1 MERTIDR
8 SIDAAQGNDGSWNF
22 GGSFDVE
29 CGSKGEVRKS
39 GDDHHD
45 DDGRQRSGAW

>member
-8 SIDAAQGNDGSWNF
+8 SIDAARGSDGSWNF
-22 GGSFDVE
+22 GGFFVVE
-29 CGSKGEVRKS
+29 CGSKGKVRRWRYH
-39 GDDHHD
+39 HHD